1 MILDGIT
8 IYTDGYMPDYTTR
21 GYVRYSDGE
30 NYYMYTGGLRV
41 NDPSLDLAVVLAMYS
56 SYRDLPIDPNTV
68 VIGEVG
74 LSGEIRAVPMIKERV
89 QEAARLGFSTAIL
102 PKSALRADLG
112 ARGMRLVGASDLG
125 EAIRAVT
132 KEQ

>member
-1 MILDGIT
+1 
-8 IYTDGYMPDYTTR
+8 
-21 GYVRYSDGE
+21 
-30 NYYMYTGGLRV
+30 
-41 NDPSLDLAVVLAMYS
+41 MYS